1 MTEKV
6 IGQGGVT
13 LAKINAQYYAS
24 STGKKPV
31 YEHICSLDSRT
42 RQKFFDVVELLEY
55 KGHMLPEPHAKY
67 LGNDVF
73 ELRFAGVE
81 GAVRVLYFFF
91 HRDSAVLTN
100 SFLKKTPKTPIN
112 ELDLAIAR
120 RKDYLERN
128 K

>member
-1 MTEKV
+1 LSKV
-6 IGQGGVT
+6 V
-13 LAKINAQYYAS
+13 AKYYVN

-31 YEHICSLDSRT
+31 YEHICTLDFRT
-42 RQKFFDVVELLEY
+42 RQKFFDVVELLED
-55 KGHMLPEPHAKY
+55 KGHLLPEPHAKY
-67 LGNDVF
+67 LGDDIF
-73 ELRFAGVE
+73 ELRFSGVE

-100 SFLKKTPKTPIN
+100 GFLKKTPKTPEKEI
-112 ELDLAIAR
+112 DSAIAR

>member
-1 MTEKV
+1 MGKV
-6 IGQGGVT
+6 V
-13 LAKINAQYYAS
+13 AKYYAL

-31 YEHICSLDSRT
+31 YEQICSLDART
-42 RQKFFDVVELLEY
+42 RQKFFDVVELLED
-55 KGHMLPEPHAKY
+55 KGHLLPEPHAKY
-67 LGNDVF
+67 LGDDVF
-73 ELRFAGVE
+73 ELRFSGVE

-100 SFLKKTPKTPIN
+100 SFLKKTPKTPTN